1 MGRYCLLGQIGP
13 VQSSASVPVEPYD
26 TKTAMTGLF
35 LEESQFDQM
44 LDALKEN
51 KNVVLQGAFGGPYR
65 LWNEPCRD
73 NAAQVLIL
81 LMAEGKGTL
90 AR

>member
-1 MGRYCLLGQIGP
+1 

-35 LEESQFDQM
+35 LEESQFDEM

-51 KNVVLQGAFGGPYR
+51 KNVVLQGAPGVGKTFVAKR
-65 LWNEPCRD
+65 LAYALVSVLPGSCCCCQLRD
-73 NAAQVLIL
+73 GRPL
-81 LMAEGKGTL
+81 
-90 AR
+90 RR

>member
-35 LEESQFDQM
+35 LEESQFDEM

-51 KNVVLQGAFGGPYR
+51 KNVVLQGAFGG
-65 LWNEPCRD
+65 
-73 NAAQVLIL
+73 LI
-81 LMAEGKGTL
+81 AYGTSL
-90 AR
+90 VETMRHKCSYY